1 MNRPGIFLISGMLAL
16 ASTAAGAQTPMPI
29 RGSVTGLEG
38 NVLSVKSHE
47 GKDFKVILADNLAVN
62 ATRAIT
68 PADIKPGDYVGSG
81 SMKRPDGTLVA
92 LEVQLL
98 PAALRGVVR
107 EGHRP
112 WDAGPD
118 STMTNA
124 TLSAMVQTAGG
135 RELTLDYKGGSQK
148 IFVPEGVPMFTTVPS
163 DRSQL
168 VPGAEVFVSA
178 QLSAD
183 GKIFASRV
191 RLNKGGTRPLK

>member
-1 MNRPGIFLISGMLAL
+1 MNGFGILSIAGVLAL
-16 ASTAAGAQTPMPI
+16 ASVAAGAQTPMPI
-29 RGSVTGLEG
+29 RGSITGLEG
-38 NVLSVKSHE
+38 NVLSVKSHD
-47 GKDFKVILADNLAVN
+47 GRDLKIVLADKLNVN

-68 PADIKPGDYVGSG
+68 MADIKPGDFIGSG

-92 LEVQLL
+92 LELQLF

-124 TLSAMVQTAGG
+124 TLAAVVQIVGG
-135 RELTLDYKGGSQK
+135 RELTLEYAGGSQK
-148 IFVPEGVPMFTTVPS
+148 IVVPDGAPMFTTAPA
-163 DRSQL
+163 DRSLL
-168 VPGAEVFVSA
+168 VPGADVFVSA

-183 GKIFASRV
+183 GSLSGSRV
-191 RLNKGGTRPLK
+191 RVNQGGVRPPQ